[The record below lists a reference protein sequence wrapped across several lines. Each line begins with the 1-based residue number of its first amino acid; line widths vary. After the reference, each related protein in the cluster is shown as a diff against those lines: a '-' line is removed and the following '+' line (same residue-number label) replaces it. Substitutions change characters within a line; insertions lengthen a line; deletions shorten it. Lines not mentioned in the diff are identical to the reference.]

1 MPRIA
6 TIEVAYGRKKSPAP
20 YESEDASARLV
31 IAFDPETEEADAA
44 EVVEQSLATLK
55 KQVLAALGAAAPAPS
70 PAKSAAAAK
79 KVLSDLAASA
89 TAPKKS
95 TTLVKP
101 AEEKAEPAPAPADDP
116 FLKEQQQANDAT
128 AAKLKEAVAP
138 KKIESADM
146 IAGIQ
151 AAQSRLLAKGI
162 KNMNDLIKPLVAER
176 MPKEAPTP
184 PVYSRIPQE
193 ARQSFM
199 DALDKLGR

>member
-55 KQVLAALGAAAPAPS
+55 KQVLAALGVAAPAPS
-70 PAKSAAAAK
+70 PAKTAP
-79 KVLSDLAASA
+79 
-89 TAPKKS
+89 APKK
-95 TTLVKP
+95 VAEKKP
-101 AEEKAEPAPAPADDP
+101 AAEKAEPAPAPADDP

-128 AAKLKEAVAP
+128 AAKLEEAVAP
-138 KKIESADM
+138 KKKIESADM

-176 MPKEAPTP
+176 MPKDAPTP

>member
-55 KQVLAALGAAAPAPS
+55 KQVLAALGVAAPAPS
-70 PAKSAAAAK
+70 PAKTAP
-79 KVLSDLAASA
+79 
-89 TAPKKS
+89 APKK
-95 TTLVKP
+95 VAEKKP
-101 AEEKAEPAPAPADDP
+101 VAEKSEPAPAPADDP

-128 AAKLKEAVAP
+128 AAKLEEAVAP

-176 MPKEAPTP
+176 MPKDAPTP

>member
-55 KQVLAALGAAAPAPS
+55 KQVLAALGVAAPEPAS
-70 PAKSAAAAK
+70 PKKVAQ
-79 KVLSDLAASA
+79 KVLSDLSAAA
-89 TAPKKS
+89 TPKKS
-95 TTLVKP
+95 TTLIKP
-101 AEEKAEPAPAPADDP
+101 AAEKAEPAPAPADDP

-128 AAKLKEAVAP
+128 AAKLEEAVAP

-176 MPKEAPTP
+176 MPKDAPTP

>member
-55 KQVLAALGAAAPAPS
+55 KQVLAALGVAAPAPS
-70 PAKSAAAAK
+70 PAKSAP
-79 KVLSDLAASA
+79 
-89 TAPKKS
+89 APKK
-95 TTLVKP
+95 VAEKKP
-101 AEEKAEPAPAPADDP
+101 VAEKPVAEPAPAPADDP
-116 FLKEQQQANDAT
+116 FMQEQQKANDET
-128 AAKLKEAVAP
+128 AAKLEAEMTP
-138 KKIESADM
+138 KKKIENADM
-146 IAGIQ
+146 LAGIQ
-151 AAQSRLLAKGI
+151 AAQKRLIAK
-162 KNMNDLIKPLVAER
+162 NVPNFNELIKPLVAER
-176 MPKEAPTP
+176 MPKDAAMPS
-184 PVYSRIPQE
+184 VYARIPQE